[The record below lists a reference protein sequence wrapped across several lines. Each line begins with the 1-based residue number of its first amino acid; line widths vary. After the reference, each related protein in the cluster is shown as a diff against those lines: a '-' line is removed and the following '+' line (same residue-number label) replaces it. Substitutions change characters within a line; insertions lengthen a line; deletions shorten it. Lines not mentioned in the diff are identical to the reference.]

1 MSKSAIEG
9 VKRRSDAN
17 GNRISKKA
25 TSHGTYR
32 CVRHPSSKRCNG
44 S

>member
-1 MSKSAIEG
+1 MSKTANH
-9 VKRRSDAN
+9 VKRRSDTN

-25 TSHGTYR
+25 SSHGTYR
-32 CVRHPSSKRCNG
+32 CKRKPTSKRC